1 MKSALRWFHYADIYR
16 VYKGYVIII
25 DAITLFSIY
34 LLGNLHLTQNGG
46 GIRLS
51 QGEEIHPIP

>member
-1 MKSALRWFHYADIYR
+1 MIIFI
-16 VYKGYVIII
+16 VIIMI
-25 DAITLFSIY
+25 IMIIITILVTLLTTY
-34 LLGNLHLTQNGG
+34 LLGSLHLSQISG